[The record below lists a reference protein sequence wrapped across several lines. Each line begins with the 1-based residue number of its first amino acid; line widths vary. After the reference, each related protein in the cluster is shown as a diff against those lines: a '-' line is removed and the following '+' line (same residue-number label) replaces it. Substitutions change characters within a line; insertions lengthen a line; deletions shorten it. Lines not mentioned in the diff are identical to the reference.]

1 MNVRDELLANKT
13 SSYMYNQYDTYRTF
27 EFLDNKLHLKG
38 LSYSYGMN
46 LGENE
51 NVERKIIFENNK
63 TYEKYTF
70 DLGSITE
77 GLYDAVLPVDDN
89 LDKKRAWYDNL
100 IDISN
105 IPIGNYVIYITT
117 TSNITDIA
125 ELTEKLGRHLDS
137 VTATI
142 NNKNY
147 SFSINNQKGNRIEL
161 TVK

>member
-1 MNVRDELLANKT
+1 
-13 SSYMYNQYDTYRTF
+13 
-27 EFLDNKLHLKG
+27 
-38 LSYSYGMN
+38 MN

-77 GLYDAVLPVDDN
+77 GLYDAVLPIDDN

-125 ELTEKLGRHLDS
+125 ELTEKLGRNLDS